1 MVAYDFGKITS
12 ELKEINKIKE
22 YSLKILSSS
31 ENYIKMVFEMTI
43 NQAIVE
49 NSFTRYKIAGRKI
62 EDMYWKYMEDTSLAL
77 LEE

>member
-1 MVAYDFGKITS
+1 MYEIGKISS
-12 ELKEINKIKE
+12 ELKEINQIKE
-22 YSLKILSSS
+22 FALKILCSS
-31 ENYIKMVFEMTI
+31 EDYIKLVFEMTI

-62 EDMYWKYMEDTSLAL
+62 EDMYWKYMEDRSLAL

>member
-1 MVAYDFGKITS
+1 M
-12 ELKEINKIKE
+12 
-22 YSLKILSSS
+22 
-31 ENYIKMVFEMTI
+31 KMVFEMTI

-62 EDMYWKYMEDTSLAL
+62 EEMYWKYMADLSLSL